1 VQPHLKR
8 RKMPQ
13 KVDMFLKITG
23 TKSGKIKGESQDSKH
38 VGEIHCESYTME
50 VAQPISKHS
59 GGMASGKREHGL
71 FVVTFQTQ
79 TASPILFAACC
90 NGEHLSEVVLV
101 CRKAGSQ
108 QQEYLKWTLKT
119 VLIAKFEGSCNDDAI
134 IPHDRISFAY
144 RTIEVEYKEQ
154 KADGTLG
161 GGIVATDDWL
171 K

>member
-1 VQPHLKR
+1 
-8 RKMPQ
+8 MAQ

-38 VGEIHCESYTME
+38 AGEIHCESYAMQVE
-50 VAQPISKHS
+50 QPISKHS

-71 FVVTFQTQ
+71 FVVTFPTQ

-90 NGEHLSEVVLV
+90 NGEHLNEVVLV
-101 CRKAGSQ
+101 CRKAGTQ

-119 VLIAKFEGSCNDDAI
+119 VLIAKFEGSYSEIDL

-144 RTIEVEYKEQ
+144 RTIEIEYKEQ
-154 KADGTLG
+154 KPDGTLG
-161 GGIVATDDWL
+161 GAIVAMDDWQ